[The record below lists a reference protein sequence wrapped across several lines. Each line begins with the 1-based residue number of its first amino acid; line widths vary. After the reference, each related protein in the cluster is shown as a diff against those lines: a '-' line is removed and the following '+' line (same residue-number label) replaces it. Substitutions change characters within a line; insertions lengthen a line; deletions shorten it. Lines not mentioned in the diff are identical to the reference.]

1 MVGNKLSSNSVL
13 DLCQR
18 SFTAALSSFV
28 SSLKTPQQHRW
39 LIAHSGG
46 LDSQLL
52 LHLAA
57 NKLPHSSILVVHV
70 NHHLQVEADC
80 WAEFSRRESA
90 RYGLE
95 HCVLDVWPKD
105 QSENAARNERYQAF
119 EELMQEGD
127 VLLLGHHADDQAETL
142 LYRMLR
148 GSGLTGMTG
157 IPLSRALGKGYLL
170 RPLLECSREQLE
182 SAVSELALD
191 YVSDPSNNKDA
202 YDRNYLRNQV
212 LPVLKKRWPKLT
224 QRWSENAA
232 LFQESND
239 LLEQYLAEDLKLC
252 APKSDQFELDVWS
265 EMDAIKQSALLRHWL
280 FSVLG
285 LRVNSQVLDKIIT
298 EVIQARPD
306 ADPLLSLG
314 AVKLRRYQ
322 NSLYLVP
329 DMSERVESIKI
340 VSDGDF
346 DLGDGYLQVR
356 GLPPE
361 MKLTISRREGGESCT
376 PIGKK
381 HRAIKK
387 ILHEAKITPWHRE
400 KWPLAYCDDNLI
412 AVPGVCLCQGFPI
425 EENNEF
431 SVLWHPFSLSDYS

>member
-18 SFTAALSSFV
+18 SFSAALSSFV
-28 SSLKTPQQHRW
+28 SSLKAPQKPRW

-46 LDSQLL
+46 VDSQLL
-52 LHLAA
+52 LFLAA
-57 NKLPHSSILVVHV
+57 KELPESAILVVHV
-70 NHHLQVEADC
+70 NHHLQVEADS
-80 WAEFSRRESA
+80 WAEFSRRQAE
-90 RYGLE
+90 RYGLK
-95 HCVLDVWPKD
+95 HCVVDVWPKD

-119 EELMQEGD
+119 EELMEEGD

-148 GSGLTGMTG
+148 GSGLAGMGG
-157 IPLSRALGKGYLL
+157 IPESRALGKGYIL

-191 YVSDPSNNKDA
+191 YVSDPSNDKDS

-212 LPVLKKRWPKLT
+212 LPVLKKRWPKLV

-239 LLEQYLAEDLKLC
+239 LLEQYLAADLKLC
-252 APKSDQFELDVWS
+252 TSKPDQFELNVWS
-265 EMDAIKQSALLRHWL
+265 EMDALKQSALLRHW
-280 FSVLG
+280 FYSVID
-285 LRVNSQVLDKIIT
+285 LRVNSQTLNKIIS

-306 ADPLLSLG
+306 ADPQLNLG
-314 AVKLRRYQ
+314 AVALRRYR

-329 DMSERVESIKI
+329 DMSERVESIRV

-346 DLGDGYLQVR
+346 DLGDGCLQVR
-356 GLPPE
+356 GLPPT
-361 MKLTISRREGGESCT
+361 MKLTISRRQGGESCT

-381 HRAIKK
+381 HRAVKK

-400 KWPLAYCDDNLI
+400 QWPLAYCDDKLI
-412 AVPGVCLCQGFPI
+412 AVPGVCLCQGFLI
-425 EENNEF
+425 EENHEF
-431 SVLWHPFSLSDYS
+431 CVLWRPFSLSDYS

>member
-1 MVGNKLSSNSVL
+1 MVGNKLSSKSTL
-13 DLCQR
+13 DHCQR
-18 SFTAALSSFV
+18 SFSAALSSFV
-28 SSLKTPQQHRW
+28 SSLKTSQQPRW

-57 NKLPHSSILVVHV
+57 NKLPNSSILVVHV
-70 NHHLQVEADC
+70 NHHLQVEADS
-80 WAEFSRRESA
+80 WAEFSRRQAE
-90 RYGLE
+90 RYGLK
-95 HCVLDVWPKD
+95 HCVVDVWPKG

-119 EELMQEGD
+119 EELMEEGD
-127 VLLLGHHADDQAETL
+127 VFLLGHHADDQAETL

-148 GSGLTGMTG
+148 GSGLAGMGG
-157 IPLSRALGKGYLL
+157 IPASRTLGEGYLL
-170 RPLLECSREQLE
+170 RPLLGCSREQLE

-191 YVSDPSNNKDA
+191 YVSDPSNDQDD

-212 LPVLKKRWPKLT
+212 LPVLKLRWPKLT
-224 QRWSENAA
+224 HRWSENAA

-239 LLEQYLAEDLKLC
+239 LLEQYLAGDLKLC
-252 APKSDQFELDVWS
+252 SSRPDQFELDAWS
-265 EMDAIKQSALLRHWL
+265 EMDAIKQSALLRHWF
-280 FSVLG
+280 FSVLN
-285 LRVNSQVLDKIIT
+285 LRVNSQVLDNIIS
-298 EVIQARPD
+298 EVIEARPD

-314 AVKLRRYQ
+314 AVTLRRYQ

-329 DMSERVESIKI
+329 DINERLESIQV

-346 DLGDGYLQVR
+346 DLGDGCLQVR

-361 MKLTISRREGGESCT
+361 LKLTISRRQGGESCT

-381 HRAIKK
+381 HRPVKK

-400 KWPLAYCDDNLI
+400 QWPLAYSDDNLI

-425 EENNEF
+425 EENHEF